1 MPRGRFAG
9 IPPKKSRN
17 HGLAFA
23 DTLVPT
29 IRLVRSAF
37 AGTQCQLFAS
47 PPPMPSILYPKN
59 AYFNTYGPP
68 PQIQQNHVR
77 FSEHFLSQNTSK
89 FPPVRFEGRRSR
101 FHSRSP
107 RLLSVLAAV
116 KPI

>member
-59 AYFNTYGPP
+59 AYFNTYDPP
-68 PQIQQNHVR
+68 HSTKSRALLATLRQFTPAAA
-77 FSEHFLSQNTSK
+77 LSLHLIKYYAAAT
-89 FPPVRFEGRRSR
+89 
-101 FHSRSP
+101 
-107 RLLSVLAAV
+107 LSL
-116 KPI
+116 